1 MLLKPL
7 KRVSLPESSTAEL
20 VEPSAGTATAFISKL
35 QEFPKVEEDR
45 IEAKYFSGLR
55 ALICLYDDGK
65 PFLPQLVN
73 MLHEQTPDQWQ
84 FTVVEGESIR
94 QTLEA
99 LDASYLQKLID
110 YFLDTITAS
119 QLEEINTLI
128 RTQVWPDRDKVGN

>member
-35 QEFPKVEEDR
+35 QEFPKIEEDR

-55 ALICLYDDGK
+55 ALICLYDNGK

-84 FTVVEGESIR
+84 FTVIEGESIR

-110 YFLDTITAS
+110 YFLDTVTAS

>member
-35 QEFPKVEEDR
+35 QEFPKTEEDR

>member
-20 VEPSAGTATAFISKL
+20 VEPSAGAATAFISKL

>member
-35 QEFPKVEEDR
+35 QEFPKIEEDR

>member
-73 MLHEQTPDQWQ
+73 MLHEQTPYQWQ

>member
-55 ALICLYDDGK
+55 ALICLYDGGK

-84 FTVVEGESIR
+84 FTVIEGESIR